1 MIVRKNNVGHI
12 SIFTVLFIIYVSII
26 SIFCNIQKLKSLD
39 SVGIT
44 GGCYYFF
51 DSDTGRLVVNKTDSG
66 NGKIPEDAF
75 RNKSE
80 IKEVIIESGVTA
92 MGEYVFRE
100 CANLESIEIPGTIS
114 VIPKDTC
121 YTCDNLKLVIIN
133 EGVTS
138 IETSAFKWC
147 AKLKSVIIPSSIAK
161 IDSETFIGCT
171 SLRATV
177 DINNT
182 VYYSNDDGSI
192 LKKSDNSI
200 VHQAPSRTE
209 LTSEMFSLSPS
220 DLKFVY
226 NGNKQVPTISG
237 DLVENT
243 DYKISYKKGSDVVES
258 PEDAGNYQLIITGIG
273 DYKGELTYDFLIS
286 KKTITKPAGDTTSF
300 IYNGSEQIYNIPES
314 SDYTVTGNKQTNAGT
329 HTVTVSLNDKS
340 NTVWSDN
347 TLEDINFDFV
357 ISKKNIEKPTGDTT
371 SFIYNGS
378 EQTYNIPESNDY
390 TVTGN
395 KQTNAGTHTVTV
407 SLNDKNNTVWSD
419 NTSENINFDFV
430 ISKKNIEKPTEND
443 IPESLSQAQPS
454 DSVYPKGVENL
465 VYDEEEHKLI
475 NPGEKYMGQM
485 YYRIGI
491 DGSWSSDIPVGT
503 DSGSYDIYWYL
514 DGGKDYESVGSRDNP
529 NGPISVSISNWG
541 KLVVNNGVK
550 NYVDSN
556 GMTSAQI
563 FGDGVTWIK
572 EESGGTYAWYGIDNS
587 KRNFKDGSRFWVRWL
602 SKEENPNEWKDYYE
616 KIDDEHKN
624 SVKNDRLWI
633 FLTGVT
639 SPDGTEYKKLEDNND
654 FYIQLGSDWD
664 EDDIVAMFVADDVD
678 EKVNV
683 SFLSDFSSPEG
694 NRQFAKLILTHFS
707 PYAVY
712 DKITKTSVDS
722 SNENVSSDAGEEN
735 QISPSYKKLSDKSYE
750 IVNTGKNK
758 ILLPSSLAFF
768 IVFSYLNFLKRK
780 KIS

>member
-1 MIVRKNNVGHI
+1 M
-12 SIFTVLFIIYVSII
+12 
-26 SIFCNIQKLKSLD
+26 
-39 SVGIT
+39 
-44 GGCYYFF
+44 
-51 DSDTGRLVVNKTDSG
+51 
-66 NGKIPEDAF
+66 
-75 RNKSE
+75 
-80 IKEVIIESGVTA
+80 
-92 MGEYVFRE
+92 
-100 CANLESIEIPGTIS
+100 
-114 VIPKDTC
+114 
-121 YTCDNLKLVIIN
+121 
-133 EGVTS
+133 
-138 IETSAFKWC
+138 
-147 AKLKSVIIPSSIAK
+147 
-161 IDSETFIGCT
+161 
-171 SLRATV
+171 
-177 DINNT
+177 
-182 VYYSNDDGSI
+182 
-192 LKKSDNSI
+192 
-200 VHQAPSRTE
+200 
-209 LTSEMFSLSPS
+209 
-220 DLKFVY
+220 
-226 NGNKQVPTISG
+226 
-237 DLVENT
+237 
-243 DYKISYKKGSDVVES
+243 ES
-258 PEDAGNYQLIITGIG
+258 PKDAGNYQLVINGVG
-273 DYKGELTYDFLIS
+273 DYKGELTY
-286 KKTITKPAGDTTSF
+286 
-300 IYNGSEQIYNIPES
+300 
-314 SDYTVTGNKQTNAGT
+314 
-329 HTVTVSLNDKS
+329 
-340 NTVWSDN
+340 
-347 TLEDINFDFV
+347 
-357 ISKKNIEKPTGDTT
+357 
-371 SFIYNGS
+371 
-378 EQTYNIPESNDY
+378 
-390 TVTGN
+390 
-395 KQTNAGTHTVTV
+395 
-407 SLNDKNNTVWSD
+407 
-419 NTSENINFDFV
+419 DFV

-503 DSGSYDIYWYL
+503 DSGSYNIYWYL
-514 DGGKDYESVGSRDNP
+514 DGGKDYKSVGSKDNP

-602 SKEENPNEWKDYYE
+602 SKEENPDEWKDYYD
-616 KIDDEHKN
+616 KIDDEHKILLEGE
-624 SVKNDRLWI
+624 KLWI

-639 SPDGTEYKKLEDNND
+639 SPDGTKYKKLENNND

-664 EDDIVAMFVADDVD
+664 KDDIVAMFVADDAD

-683 SFLSDFSSPEG
+683 SFLSNFSSPEG

-712 DKITKTSVDS
+712 DKINKTNIDS
-722 SNENVSSDAGEEN
+722 SGEDGERNYENNLSGAGEEN